1 MAKRGLEFGSIKPV
15 LLDVEE
21 WSLCIGAGTSVP
33 LLPDWYTLVERMI
46 DKYCDP
52 KDKISIETYKKMGF
66 SADAMIQA
74 VRNHI
79 GGTDEEFAKKL
90 SEEVYAPIKSKLTN
104 EEWKSFAKIHESIG
118 NVSVTKA
125 DWERFEKIKDKL
137 LNNTSANML
146 AEPIIKAM
154 NKGVEPKSILTFN
167 GEAIFLALLK
177 YYYHKECCGKCTEKA
192 RFDRIVNG
200 LNVSH
205 SSRIPYVHC
214 HGILPINGT
223 KIKKGYKADTK
234 LVFTEE
240 RYLKIANS
248 PMSWQALQ
256 FIENCMNSK
265 MVFVGVSLTDAN
277 MRRWLGWIHG
287 NKMDE
292 FAENGIHCKDST
304 EHFWIRKRPGTDLE
318 KKWIEESVAH
328 LGVRLVW
335 IDDYN
340 QIGEVLKKMLGL

>member
-1 MAKRGLEFGSIKPV
+1 MAKRGLEFGSVQSV
-15 LLDVEE
+15 LLDVER
-21 WSLCIGAGTSVP
+21 WSLCVGAGTSQP

-46 DKYCDP
+46 DKYCVP
-52 KDKISIETYKKMGF
+52 KDRIPIDTYKKMGF

-79 GGTDEEFAKKL
+79 GGSDEDFIQKL
-90 SEEVYAPIKSKLTN
+90 SEEVYSPIKNKVNS
-104 EEWKSFAKIHESIG
+104 EEWKVFSRIHENID
-118 NVSVTKA
+118 NRCIKKT
-125 DWERFEKIKDKL
+125 DWAIFEKIKEKL
-137 LNNTSANML
+137 LNDTSANL
-146 AEPIIKAM
+146 IAHPIIQAM
-154 NKGVEPKSILTFN
+154 YNGIEPKAILTFN
-167 GEAIFLALLK
+167 GEAIFLTLLM
-177 YYYHKECCGKCTEKA
+177 YYYYRESDMVGNPKVK
-192 RFDRIVNG
+192 FDRIVNG
-200 LNVSH
+200 INQIH

-214 HGILPINGT
+214 HGILPINGMNL
-223 KIKKGYKADTK
+223 KKGYKADTK

-248 PMSWQALQ
+248 PLSWQALQ

-265 MVFVGVSLTDAN
+265 MVFIGVSLTDAN

-292 FAENGIHCKDST
+292 FAENGIVCKDST
-304 EHFWIRKRPGTDLE
+304 EHFWIRKRPETDLE

-335 IDDYN
+335 IDDYY
-340 QIGEVLKKMLGL
+340 QSGAVLKKMLGL

>member
-1 MAKRGLEFGSIKPV
+1 MAKRGLEFGSINPV
-15 LLDVEE
+15 LLSEDS
-21 WSLCIGAGTSVP
+21 WSLCIGAGTSLP

-52 KDKISIETYKKMGF
+52 KDKISIDTYKKMGF
-66 SADAMIQA
+66 TADAMIQA

-79 GGTDEEFAKKL
+79 GGTDEDFAQKL
-90 SEEVYAPIKSKLTN
+90 SEEVYAPIKNKLTRD
-104 EEWKSFAKIHESIG
+104 EWKSFVKIHDSFDLNTFKNE
-118 NVSVTKA
+118 
-125 DWERFEKIKDKL
+125 DWKTFERIKDKL
-137 LNNTSANML
+137 FINTSANLL
-146 AEPIIKAM
+146 AEPIVMAI
-154 NKGVEPKSILTFN
+154 NKEIGPKSILSFN

-177 YYYHKECCGKCTEKA
+177 YYYKESCSGSKKLK
-192 RFDRIVNG
+192 FDRIVNG
-200 LNVSH
+200 MHRIH

-214 HGILPINGT
+214 HGILPINGAKT
-223 KIKKGYKADTK
+223 KKGYKADTK

-287 NKMDE
+287 NKMEE
-292 FAENGIHCKDST
+292 FAENEIHCKDST
-304 EHFWIRKRPGTDLE
+304 EHFWIRKRPGTDIE

-328 LGVRLVW
+328 LGVRLIW

-340 QIGEVLKKMLGL
+340 QIGEVFKKMLGL